1 MMATVANLLWE
12 LAQWSEK
19 TALGTAIRNSEYA
32 FPIIEFFHLAAL
44 AVIGGSVLIVDMR
57 LLGLGLKKTPVAQL
71 AKDAQPYV
79 TGSLIVMLI
88 TGISL
93 YTSEATKCYGS
104 AAFWIKMVALILA
117 MLYTYTI
124 KKRVTAGD
132 EKTVSLGTGKLV
144 GAVSIVLWFGV
155 AWGGRWIGFG
165 G

>member
-1 MMATVANLLWE
+1 MMASVAALLWE

-19 TALGTAIRNSEYA
+19 TALGTMIRNSEYA

-57 LLGLGLKKTPVAQL
+57 LLGLGLKKTSVAQL
-71 AKDAQPYV
+71 ARDAQPYV
-79 TGSLIVMLI
+79 TGALIVMLI

-93 YTSEATKCYGS
+93 YTSEATKCYAS
-104 AAFWIKMVALILA
+104 AAFWIKMVSLVLA
-117 MLYTYTI
+117 MAYTYTI
-124 KKRVTAGD
+124 RKRVTAGD
-132 EKTVSLGTGKLV
+132 EKTFSIATGKLV
-144 GAVSIVLWFGV
+144 GVVSIALWFGV